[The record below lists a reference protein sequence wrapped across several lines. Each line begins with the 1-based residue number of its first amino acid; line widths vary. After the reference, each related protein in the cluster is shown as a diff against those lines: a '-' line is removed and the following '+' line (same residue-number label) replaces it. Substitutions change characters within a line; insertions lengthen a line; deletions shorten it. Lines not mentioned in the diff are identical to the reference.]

1 MLLQPPVIQK
11 IIQCWKESFQNVKV
25 LLQKALFKDILT
37 KTKTFCLVMEKSY
50 NTVHSLDLC
59 KSGRIWTT
67 SFRETFELKL
77 KKYWHYRF
85 KKL

>member
-37 KTKTFCLVMEKSY
+37 KTKTFCLVMKKS
-50 NTVHSLDLC
+50 
-59 KSGRIWTT
+59 
-67 SFRETFELKL
+67 
-77 KKYWHYRF
+77 
-85 KKL
+85 